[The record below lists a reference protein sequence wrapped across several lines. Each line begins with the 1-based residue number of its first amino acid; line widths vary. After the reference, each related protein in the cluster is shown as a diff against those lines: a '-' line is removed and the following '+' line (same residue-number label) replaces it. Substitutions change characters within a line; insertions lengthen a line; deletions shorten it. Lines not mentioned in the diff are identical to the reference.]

1 MVKSTMKQKPFISRI
16 LATAS
21 SSLFLFNGLMSPLLA
36 QVPAGN
42 DATEALAFHAAQ
54 LESGRD
60 GADNAVYRFPLIA
73 PGKDALITI
82 TGRSSADVQVENI
95 DLNNQGYDLAFQPLI
110 SYKNGSVTE
119 AADWWVEYRL
129 DFVNHNSSDSAILP
143 SFYFSALD
151 MDGDNGKLNEQV
163 MLQGASAFYSL
174 SNASISIRNE
184 TEMQGNEM
192 VQVSDLQAS
201 RMNFPGIDTAKRA
214 IMTSFFFRN
223 KDHIVFRLGA
233 ATRGP
238 STATRRLYS
247 IYFKNFVYNSPNF
260 MVPLMIKGFD
270 ARENK
275 QVINLEWTTAW
286 EKNLDHFEVE
296 TSTDGKHFESMYYI
310 GSSGNSSTDI
320 RYHFIDSRKD
330 QTGLLYYRLKV
341 VSTDADYGY
350 SSTRL
355 VRLSADETSAANLQV
370 YPNPVQNI
378 GRVILP
384 SSWQG
389 KTVTFYLYSQN
400 GSLQQSWQIDKAS
413 QAEQVDLTAFN
424 PGTYFVKLMQ
434 SDDSR
439 LTRLVKE

>member
-16 LATAS
+16 VAAAT
-21 SSLFLFNGLMSPLLA
+21 SSLLLINSFFSPLLA
-36 QVPAGN
+36 QVPTGN
-42 DATEALAFHAAQ
+42 DATEALTFQSAH
-54 LESGRD
+54 LETGRD
-60 GADNAVYRFPLIA
+60 GADNAVYRFPLVA
-73 PGKDALITI
+73 PGKDALLTI

-95 DLNNQGYDLAFQPLI
+95 DLSNQGYSLALQPLI
-110 SYKNGSVTE
+110 SYKNGSVAE
-119 AADWWVEYRL
+119 AANWWVECRL
-129 DFVNHNSSDSAILP
+129 DFVNHNTSDPAILP
-143 SFYFSALD
+143 SFYCSALD
-151 MDGDNGKLNEQV
+151 MDGDNGQLNEQI

-184 TEMQGNEM
+184 TEMQGNEQ
-192 VQVSDLQAS
+192 VQVSDLQSS
-201 RMNFPGIDTAKRA
+201 RMNFPGIDTARRS

-233 ATRGP
+233 ATRG
-238 STATRRLYS
+238 SSSATRRLYS

-296 TSTDGKHFESMYYI
+296 TSTDGKHFESMSYVA
-310 GSSGNSSTDI
+310 SSGNSSTDI
-320 RYHFIDSRKD
+320 RYHFIDSRKG
-330 QTGLLYYRLKV
+330 QSGLLYYRLKV
-341 VSTDADYGY
+341 VSTDGDYGY

-355 VRLSADETSAANLQV
+355 IRLSANETADAKLQV
-370 YPNPVQNI
+370 FPNPVQNI
-378 GRVILP
+378 GRVVLP

-389 KTVTFYLYSQN
+389 KTVTFYLYNQS
-400 GSLQQSWQIDKAS
+400 GTLQQSWQIDKAS
-413 QAEQVDLTAFN
+413 QAEQVDLTTSN
-424 PGTYFVKLMQ
+424 PGTYFVKLIQ
-434 SDDSR
+434 SDDFR